1 MLFMTQNFV
10 PNEWRGTIDLLLTPI
25 AWVPGWHTRMV
36 NFAWYGDTLG
46 EVMLKRVLIM
56 LPILLLMAAVW
67 STMVSLYTIP
77 FRSRRGGFLTAL
89 LLGWWDV
96 GRSIW
101 LFWAGL
107 LRFAFVLLGWIW
119 ATIRL
124 AVQLLVAGIKGT
136 FRSPLAFLDWTSR
149 NYFKPG
155 VPWVAFMALM
165 VWCAV
170 EATIFMYT
178 LSPTL
183 SEVLAG
189 ITGYEPNP
197 RLVAPLLWIF
207 LYFLILGSFACIQV
221 LQQAIASRKVG
232 EIIQMILVELSV
244 MFFEVIFLYREL
256 IDAITPWIAQQ
267 TNEGVR
273 LGLVSTLALASFG
286 WVGVRGMTWFLFG
299 RYGTPAVLAVLARD
313 TIKEGAPISAM
324 PSAPEADLWRGPVR
338 ALKEEVEWFKAEARR
353 GFELI
358 TLPVMQLFAA
368 AVNMIVVLIR
378 SQPLFRLPFT
388 SIDDA
393 LAVTRFGSSGEPE
406 TLSDFGGAR

>member
-232 EIIQMILVELSV
+232 EIIQMVLVELSV

-299 RYGTPAVLAVLARD
+299 RYGTPAVLAVLARSRASAQGRGGVVQGG
-313 TIKEGAPISAM
+313 GAPGFRVDHPAGDAALCSRGEHDRGVDPLATAL
-324 PSAPEADLWRGPVR
+324 PAPVHQH
-338 ALKEEVEWFKAEARR
+338 RR
-353 GFELI
+353 RPRRD
-358 TLPVMQLFAA
+358 TVW
-368 AVNMIVVLIR
+368 VL
-378 SQPLFRLPFT
+378 
-388 SIDDA
+388 
-393 LAVTRFGSSGEPE
+393 G
-406 TLSDFGGAR
+406 

>member
-1 MLFMTQNFV
+1 
-10 PNEWRGTIDLLLTPI
+10 
-25 AWVPGWHTRMV
+25 
-36 NFAWYGDTLG
+36 
-46 EVMLKRVLIM
+46 
-56 LPILLLMAAVW
+56 
-67 STMVSLYTIP
+67 
-77 FRSRRGGFLTAL
+77 
-89 LLGWWDV
+89 
-96 GRSIW
+96 
-101 LFWAGL
+101 
-107 LRFAFVLLGWIW
+107 
-119 ATIRL
+119 
-124 AVQLLVAGIKGT
+124 
-136 FRSPLAFLDWTSR
+136 
-149 NYFKPG
+149 
-155 VPWVAFMALM
+155 MALM

-197 RLVAPLLWIF
+197 RLVGPLLWVF

-221 LQQAIASRKVG
+221 LQQAIKSKNIG
-232 EIIQMILVELSV
+232 EIIQMIFVELSV

-313 TIKEGAPISAM
+313 TIKEGGPVSAM
-324 PSAPEADLWRGPVR
+324 PATPEADLWRGPVR

-358 TLPVMQLFAA
+358 TLPVLQLFAA

-378 SQPLFRLPFT
+378 SQPLFRLPFA
-388 SIDDA
+388 SIEEA
-393 LAVTRFGSSGEPE
+393 LAVTKFGASGEPE
-406 TLSDFGGAR
+406 TVSHAGGVR